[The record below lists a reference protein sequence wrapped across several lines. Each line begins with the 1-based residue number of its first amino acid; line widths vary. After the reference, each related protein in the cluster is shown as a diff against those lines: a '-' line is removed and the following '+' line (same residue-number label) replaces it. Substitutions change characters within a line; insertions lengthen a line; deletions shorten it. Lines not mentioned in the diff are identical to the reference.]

1 MFKIYNPIALA
12 SVIFLTTVDMPVFA
26 QQAPQTV
33 QPFLGSIDSSNDN
46 SSSIVGISSVSQQFP
61 YTLDAGD
68 IIALDI
74 FNVPEYSKEYT
85 VLVDGTVNLPLI
97 SRISVAGLTLEEA
110 EFVIRREYL
119 NQGYLRDPII
129 NVNLDRPRPITVAI
143 VGQIR
148 NPGSYLVPFEGD
160 ESQGNSKFPNLI
172 NAIQLA
178 NGINASANSRQIQV
192 IRKYKNQQ
200 YTIAVNLWDF
210 LEKGDLSQNI
220 LLRDGDRII
229 VPSTDQLNSTEVLR
243 VATANFSANLN
254 IPISV
259 SIIGEVNRPGPYTL
273 SGNDVRSNNINDQLQ
288 FQNNNVIAD
297 QESLAGIPTATRA
310 IKTAGGLTAKA
321 DIRNVEVRR
330 TLTSGQE
337 QIIKV
342 NLWELLQTGKFKED
356 ALLQNG
362 DRIFVPTAKSITEEE
377 TRQIAVAS
385 FSPNRINVSVVGEV
399 EDPGLKELSPN
410 VSLQQAILEAGGFD
424 NRRAEEKIAKLI
436 RLNPNGTVSERIIR
450 VNFNAPLDEENNP
463 TLLNND
469 IVFIERSGL
478 AVASDAVFAVTD
490 PFLQIFTLLGNLSL
504 TLERFNITD

>member
-1 MFKIYNPIALA
+1 MFRISHKISLA
-12 SVIFLTTVDMPVFA
+12 TAILLTTVNLPVLA
-26 QQAPQTV
+26 QQSRQGLQTFSPQT
-33 QPFLGSIDSSNDN
+33 DSNGN
-46 SSSIVGISSVSQQFP
+46 SPEFVGVTSVSQQFP

-68 IIALDI
+68 VIALDI
-74 FNVPEYSKEYT
+74 FNVPEYSKDYT

-97 SRISVAGLTLEEA
+97 NRISVAGLTLQEA
-110 EFVIRREYL
+110 EFIIRREYF
-119 NQGYLRDPII
+119 NQGYLRDPIV
-129 NVNLDRPRPITVAI
+129 NVNLTRARPITVAI

-148 NPGSYLVPFEGD
+148 NPGSYLVPFEGN
-160 ESQGNSKFPNLI
+160 ETQGNSKFPNLI

-210 LEKGDLSQNI
+210 LEQGDLSQNI

-229 VPSTDQLNSTEVLR
+229 VPSTDNVDPTEVLKI
-243 VATANFSANLN
+243 AAANFSANLS
-254 IPISV
+254 IPINV

-273 SGNDVRSNNINDQLQ
+273 SGNDVRSNNVNDEIQ
-288 FQNNNVIAD
+288 FQNNNIIRD

-330 TLTSGQE
+330 TLSSGEE
-337 QIIKV
+337 QIIQV
-342 NLWELLQTGKFKED
+342 NLWELLKTGKFKED

-362 DRIFVPTAKSITEEE
+362 DRIFVPTADRITEDEI
-377 TRQIAVAS
+377 RQVAVAS

-399 EDPGLKELSPN
+399 KQPGLQELSPN
-410 VSLQQAILEAGGFD
+410 VSLQQAILQAGGFD
-424 NRRAEEKIAKLI
+424 NRRAEEAIAKLI
-436 RLNPNGTVSERIIR
+436 RLNPNGTVSERIIK
-450 VNFNAPLDEENNP
+450 VDFDAPLDEENNP

-490 PFLQIFTLLGNLSL
+490 PFVRIFSILGTLSL
-504 TLERFNITD
+504 SLDRLGVIDP